1 MVSESAF
8 VETLVDGLHSHELVS
23 HVEQEYHIE
32 QLDRFLDLLV
42 TVGTVRL
49 AVEVENT
56 PEDALYNG
64 VGQALLYARET
75 DAIPLVIYP
84 ETEDT
89 TTSRELRHQ
98 QSQCPIV
105 SVPPDWSGDVTDIVS
120 SGRWETTDV

>member
-1 MVSESAF
+1 VVSEDEFTDTIS
-8 VETLVDGLHSHELVS
+8 ENLNSHPLVS

-75 DAIPLVIYP
+75 NTIPLVVYP

-105 SVPPDWSGDVTDIVS
+105 SIPPDWSGDVTDIVS